1 MSGIISYIDVVLYFF
16 TEVQSGE
23 CPVPSLLI
31 SRCVEQCST
40 DSDCSVKQKC
50 CDNGCGHSCENSTT
64 CKYKEKHELFLVKA
78 ISLLFLSL
86 NNHHICV
93 CAYFIH
99 PSKITNKET
108 S

>member
-1 MSGIISYIDVVLYFF
+1 MLYFFF

-23 CPVPSLLI
+23 CPVPSRLI

-64 CKYKEKHELFLVKA
+64 CKYKEKHELVKA